1 MRFVI
6 VIVLFMVCSF
16 AGVAQ
21 SRTGI
26 LLFGNV
32 TDGSTNLPLAGAS
45 LNFSDARIGAVAD
58 SLGNYK
64 VQNVPAGHHLIEV
77 SFTGYTAI
85 VVHIDLKTSVEK
97 NFILLPAIIEN
108 AGVTVTGVSTATS
121 TRKTP
126 VPVTLVR
133 KTQLLQTPSTN
144 IIDALSR
151 QPGVSQV
158 STGPAI
164 SKPVIRGLGYNRVV
178 VLNDGARQE
187 GQQWGDEH
195 GIEIDEASV
204 NRAEIVKGPA
214 SIMYGSDALAGVIHF
229 ITNVPAPDG
238 TVRGNV
244 FTSYQTN
251 NGQVGLNANLQ
262 GSKKGFNWN
271 AYASS
276 KSARDYKNRYDGR
289 VLNSRFNEKN
299 FGGYIGINKSWGFS
313 HLIFSSFNQ
322 NIGLVEGERDEATG
336 EFVVN
341 AGSSLERIATVADLQ
356 SRNLFTPKQNVQHYK
371 LLLDN
376 NFNIGKSRL
385 KVNVGYQNN
394 LRSEFGNPEDPS
406 EKELA
411 FDLKTTSYSVQWRLP
426 EVSHFETTIGF
437 NGMYQKNNNKGEEV
451 IIPEYSLFDAGGF
464 AFTQKSFERVTLSG
478 GIRFDS
484 RAITSKGL
492 MIDSEEKF
500 TPFKRVFSNVSG
512 SAGISYQPTE
522 KLTFKANMA
531 KGFRSPTLSELASN
545 GAHEGTNRYEYG
557 SLNLTSEKS
566 FQADAGAE
574 LDYEHVTF
582 SINAFSNKIRD
593 FIFYARLNSAFGGD
607 SIIVV
612 DNEHLEAFGYNQN
625 NANLSGFEASL
636 DIHPHPLDWLHINN
650 TISLVRGRFTKTI
663 DGSNNLPQIPAAR
676 YIGEVRGTFPTL
688 FKAFRAA
695 YLLVELDKT
704 FAQQK
709 PFLGFNTETETP
721 GYALLNAGLG
731 TDVFYKGKA
740 VLNIHV
746 SANNITNKTY
756 QNHLS
761 RLKYAAVNAVTGRS
775 GVFNMG
781 RNFSVKLNVPFSF

>member
-1 MRFVI
+1 MRLVMVFGLML
-6 VIVLFMVCSF
+6 LFSF
-16 AGVAQ
+16 TTVAQ
-21 SRTGI
+21 SNTGI
-26 LLFGNV
+26 TLFGNV
-32 TDGSTNLPLAGAS
+32 TDAASGQPLAGAS
-45 LNFSDARIGAVAD
+45 ILVSDARIGAIAD
-58 SLGNYK
+58 SAGNYRLH
-64 VQNVPAGHHLIEV
+64 NVPSGHHLLEI
-77 SFTGYTAI
+77 SFTGYTSI
-85 VVHIDLKTSVEK
+85 VVHIDLKTSTEK
-97 NFILLPAIIEN
+97 NFRLHSTILEN
-108 AGVTVTGVSTATS
+108 AGVTVTGVSAATS

-164 SKPVIRGLGYNRVV
+164 SKPVIRGLGFNRVV

-214 SIMYGSDALAGVIHF
+214 SIMYGSDALAGVIQF
-229 ITNVPAPDG
+229 ITNVPAPEG
-238 TVRGNV
+238 TFRGNV

-276 KSARDYKNRYDGR
+276 KSARDYKNSFDGR

-299 FGGYIGINKSWGFS
+299 FGGYVGINKSWGFS
-313 HLIFSSFNQ
+313 HLIFSTFNQ
-322 NIGLVEGERDEATG
+322 NIGLVEGERDETTG
-336 EFVVN
+336 AFLVN
-341 AGSSLERIATVADLQ
+341 AGSPLERVATDKDLKT
-356 SRNLFTPKQNVQHYK
+356 RELFLPKQNVQHYK

-376 NFNIGKSRL
+376 NFNMGKSRL
-385 KVNVGYQNN
+385 KVNVGYQDN
-394 LRSEFGNPEDPS
+394 LRSEFGNPEDPA

-411 FDLKTTSYSVQWRLP
+411 FNLKTASYSVHWRLP
-426 EVSHFETTIGF
+426 EVRHFETTFGIGGMF
-437 NGMYQKNNNKGEEV
+437 QQNKNGGEEV
-451 IIPEYSLFDAGGF
+451 IIPEYSLVDWGGF
-464 AFTQKSFERVTLSG
+464 AFTQKSFEKVTLSG
-478 GIRFDS
+478 GLRFDT
-484 RAITSKGL
+484 RAITSKELWMDG
-492 MIDSEEKF
+492 EEKF
-500 TPFKRVFSNVSG
+500 TPFKKVFSNFSG
-512 SAGISYQPTE
+512 SAGASYQPTE
-522 KLTFKANMA
+522 NLTFKLNMA
-531 KGFRSPTLSELASN
+531 KGFRAPTLSELASN

-557 SLNLTSEKS
+557 SQSLTSEKS

-582 SINAFSNKIRD
+582 SVSAFSNKIQD
-593 FIFYARLNSAFGGD
+593 FIFYSRLSSAFGGD
-607 SIIVV
+607 SVLIV
-612 DNEHLEAFGYNQN
+612 DGEELSAFGYNQN
-625 NANLSGFEASL
+625 NAKLSGLEASL

-650 TISLVRGRFTKTI
+650 RFSLVNGKFIKSI
-663 DGSNNLPQIPAAR
+663 DGSSNLPQIPAAR
-676 YIGEVRGTFPTL
+676 YLGEVRATFGTL

-695 YLLVELDKT
+695 YVLVELDKT

-709 PFLGFNTETETP
+709 PFLGFNTETETA

-731 TDVFYKGKA
+731 ADIFSKGKA
-740 VLNIHV
+740 ILNIHIA
-746 SANNITNKTY
+746 ANNLTDKAY

-761 RLKYAAVNAVTGRS
+761 RLKYTAANAANGRT

-781 RNFSVKLNVPFSF
+781 RNFSIKLNVPFSF